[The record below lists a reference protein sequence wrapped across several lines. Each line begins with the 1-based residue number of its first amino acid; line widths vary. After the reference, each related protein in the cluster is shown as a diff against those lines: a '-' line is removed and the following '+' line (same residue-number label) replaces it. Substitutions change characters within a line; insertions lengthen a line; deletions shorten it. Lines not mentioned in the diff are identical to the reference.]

1 MFLLGD
7 FIVEFVQFNDDGELA
22 AENVLS
28 IGRSPILSISVSR
41 IDNTVAML
49 DETALYLVPLEVVQK
64 EQQLVFVIVVV

>member
-28 IGRSPILSISVSR
+28 IGRSPILSISR
-41 IDNTVAML
+41 IDTTVAML